1 MLLVEYCEFVDC
13 AHFCRNTELL
23 LNSYINPLN
32 TKSDQHL
39 ISPYSDTAKSFIEIM
54 RMKEMIANLRITH
67 KGHDSRR
74 NDYQQKKLLISKQ
87 ILLVSTLGN
96 V

>member
-1 MLLVEYCEFVDC
+1 MSSYGAGVNFGKIWPVMMLLVEYCEFVDC

-39 ISPYSDTAKSFIEIM
+39 ISPYSNTAESFIKLM

-67 KGHDSRR
+67 
-74 NDYQQKKLLISKQ
+74 
-87 ILLVSTLGN
+87 
-96 V
+96 

>member
-1 MLLVEYCEFVDC
+1 MMLLVEYCEFVDC

-39 ISPYSDTAKSFIEIM
+39 ISPYSNTAESFIKIM
-54 RMKEMIANLRITH
+54 RMKEMIANLRIT
-67 KGHDSRR
+67 
-74 NDYQQKKLLISKQ
+74 Q
-87 ILLVSTLGN
+87 
-96 V
+96 

>member
-39 ISPYSDTAKSFIEIM
+39 ISPYSNTAESFIKIM
-54 RMKEMIANLRITH
+54 RMKEMIANLRITQCH
-67 KGHDSRR
+67 ENRR